1 MAKIIYGVS
10 GQGFG
15 HAARSHETL
24 RHLKKQGH
32 QLMILTYNQAA
43 DLLGKDFSVITIPGL
58 GLNYQNNKLSY
69 WRTIY
74 DNASTVVRE
83 GKNWPSIRRKVKA
96 FKPDFFISDFEPL
109 TAAMAHLEKLP
120 LISIDNQHQ
129 LTNSK
134 LNVPKKYLKDFIAD
148 KLVVKSM
155 VWGADYY
162 LVTSFFKTSITKKN
176 TFLFPPIVRK
186 KIRDLK
192 PSVKDFILVYQ
203 NSDFDYILDEL
214 KKLKKYKF
222 IVYSGRPGIKKDGN
236 LVLKNY
242 HASSWYNDLKN
253 CRAIIGTAGLSLI
266 SEALWLNKPY
276 FAIPVGGQIEQI
288 INALYI
294 KKLDFGDW
302 SEVLNAKKTADF
314 ISQSSVYRKN
324 LLKNPKEDM
333 SKLYKKLDSI
343 IKALV

>member
-1 MAKIIYGVS
+1 MARIIYGVS

-24 RHLKKQGH
+24 RHLKKAGH
-32 QLMILTYNQAA
+32 QLMILTYKQAA
-43 DLLGKDFSVITIPGL
+43 DLLGRDFSVVKIPGL

-74 DNASTVVRE
+74 DNAATLMRE
-83 GKNWPSIRRKVKA
+83 GKNWPSLRRKVKA
-96 FKPDFFISDFEPL
+96 FKPDLFISDFEPL
-109 TAAMAHLEKLP
+109 TVAMAHLEKLP

-129 LTNSK
+129 LTNTK
-134 LNVPKKYLKDFIAD
+134 LSVPKKYNKDFLAD
-148 KLVVKSM
+148 KMIVKSM

-162 LVTSFFKTSITKKN
+162 LITSFFKTKVEKKN
-176 TFLFPPIVRK
+176 TFLFPPIIRT
-186 KIRDLK
+186 KIRNLK
-192 PSVKDFILVYQ
+192 PKTGDFILVYQ

-214 KKLKKYKF
+214 KQVKKYKF
-222 IVYSGRPGIKKDGN
+222 VIYSGRPGLKKDAN
-236 LVLKNY
+236 LTLKNY
-242 HASSWYNDLKN
+242 HSPDWYKDLKN

-266 SEALWLNKPY
+266 SETLWLNKPY

-294 KKLDFGDW
+294 KKLGFGDW
-302 SEVLNAKKTADF
+302 SEKLTAQKTLDF
-314 ISQSSVYRKN
+314 IKTSEKYRKN
-324 LLKNPKEDM
+324 LIKAPKEDM
-333 SKLYKKLDSI
+333 DKLYKKLDSI